1 MKNAE
6 RRGSMDTGAL
16 CYRRYLDGDE
26 SGFDDLIHLYH
37 DNLIYFIYRYVKN
50 FEAAEDLAADTFMEL
65 IVHKKRY
72 SFNSSFKTYL
82 FTIAKHKAVDYV
94 RHEKRILHFSTDA
107 MPTEYEH
114 SLIDYDSVE
123 RNVIE
128 TDEMAS
134 LKRVIDSLYE
144 EYASFLH
151 LSVFEKMDQD
161 DIAKVM
167 KKTKKQIANLSH
179 RAKKALE
186 EALRKEG
193 IIK

>member
-1 MKNAE
+1 
-6 RRGSMDTGAL
+6 MDTGAL